1 MSVKITDNTPM
12 IKFDMD
18 VKTDLF
24 LRFLLDEVEK
34 NSDPLTPKKEGPL
47 RQSTL
52 KTTKGSNQFIRR
64 GQIEWRKE
72 YAAAQEAGTTRGYP
86 IRHYTTPG
94 TGKDYALRGA
104 IKAVAASGALM
115 RKVGLI

>member
-1 MSVKITDNTPM
+1 MSVKITDNVPKLLFETN
-12 IKFDMD
+12 

-34 NSDPLTPKKEGPL
+34 YSDPLTPKKEGPL

-52 KTTKGSNQFIRR
+52 KTTAGSNQFIRR

-72 YAAAQEAGTTRGYP
+72 YAAAQEAGTTRGFP
-86 IRHYTTPG
+86 IRNYTTPG
-94 TGKDYALRGA
+94 TGKDYALRGV
-104 IKAVAASGALM
+104 IKAVAASEMLM
-115 RKVGLI
+115 KKVGLT